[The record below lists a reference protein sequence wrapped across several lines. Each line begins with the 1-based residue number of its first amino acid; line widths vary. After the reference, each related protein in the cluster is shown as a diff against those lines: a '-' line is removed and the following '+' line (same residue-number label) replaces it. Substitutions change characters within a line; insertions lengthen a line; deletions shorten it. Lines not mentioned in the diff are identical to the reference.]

1 MRKYKKAAG
10 LLAVSLVISMCSGC
24 VMDREKSSESQAG
37 ETANLTDEDA
47 EIKKAAKQDINEVHL
62 RDKDTLYENDDE
74 TSVVTMYLTV
84 SRGNVSENTD
94 HSWKEINN
102 YSVYDYD
109 AMGVERYQAAAL
121 LQVGD
126 EDGPQQGAVG
136 YGETAPNATV
146 QVRGQTSSE
155 YAQKNYKIELKKN
168 KGTWRGQR
176 TINLNKHMG
185 EGMRFRNKLAYD
197 LMKKIPQML
206 SLRTQMLWE
215 WNVIRL
221 RLFCRSGMK
230 MVHSRERSVMERLRQ
245 MPQCRSVDR
254 HPANMHRRITKSS

>member
-126 EDGPQQGAVG
+126 EDDAQQGAVG

-155 YAQKNYKIELKKN
+155 YAQKNYKIELKKQ
-168 KGTWRGQR
+168 G
-176 TINLNKHMG
+176 NLAWTENNQS
-185 EGMRFRNKLAYD
+185 E
-197 LMKKIPQML
+197 
-206 SLRTQMLWE
+206 
-215 WNVIRL
+215 
-221 RLFCRSGMK
+221 
-230 MVHSRERSVMERLRQ
+230 
-245 MPQCRSVDR
+245 
-254 HPANMHRRITKSS
+254 